1 MAGVTMTPIHDDIPR
16 QGQASSLKYRDLIQ
30 FDPIET
36 VIQLRHAD
44 EATAA
49 RRLVATYV
57 VSDQMAERLV
67 GIAIPQLRFD
77 VPADNKGLLVVGD
90 YGTGKSH
97 LMSVISAV
105 AEREEL
111 ADDLDTR
118 IRDAAGAIA
127 GRFKVARTELGAT
140 RMTLRDFVCSTLEE
154 ALENWSVE
162 GGFRFPPP
170 DTIPNHKRAF
180 EDMMGAFHG
189 RFPEQGLLLVV
200 DELLDYLK
208 GRNDLELVQDLNF
221 LREVGEVC
229 KDLRFRFIAGV
240 QESIFEST
248 RFEHVASSVRR
259 VQDRFD
265 QLRIA
270 REDIKH
276 VVAERLLRKSTAQ
289 RARVSEYLQPF
300 TRFYGRMNERLDDF
314 VRLFPVHPDFIGT
327 FERLSVVEKRQILKT
342 LSSAMAAR
350 LDDELPDDHPGLIA
364 YDGFWET
371 LRGTPSFRA
380 VPEVREVSDCNE
392 VLEARIQSAFTRP
405 LYRPMALRIIHALS
419 VHRLT
424 HRDIHA
430 PLGATAE
437 ELRDE
442 LCLYQPG
449 IEDMGSGEPD
459 EDLRGHVETV
469 LGAIHRTVSGQ
480 FITRNQE
487 NGQYYLDLKK
497 TEDLDAKIEDRAEAL
512 DPDTLNRHYHAAL
525 RRIMECTDE
534 TYVTGY
540 QIWEHE
546 LEWRERR
553 ASRLGYL
560 FFGAPNERST
570 AVPPRDF
577 YLYFLQPYQQH
588 PFKDEKLADEVFFR
602 LADRDETF
610 DRTLRLRAAASDL
623 ASRAS
628 GHAKTVYAQKAD
640 GYLGELASW
649 LRERLPKA
657 YSVTHQGKT
666 SPLAKWMASGRP
678 GSAGTDTVRDTVNA
692 VAAAALATH
701 FAEQSPEYPGFHD
714 YHTEE
719 NREQA
724 VRDALRWIA
733 GSAKTR
739 QAARVLDALG
749 LLDGDR
755 LDPSRSKYAG
765 HVLSELR
772 RKGTGKVLNR
782 PELIETVRGVEYMAP
797 DSVRLEPEWVVVLL
811 AALVYSG
818 DLVVAIP
825 GKRFD
830 ASGLEEMAA
839 TAIQDI
845 VGFKHLERPKDWN
858 LPGMKALF
866 GLLDMAPGEAQQVTL
881 GRDGPVRELQR
892 RIEVRVEQL
901 VTAAHDLR
909 SGINFWGGAV
919 IPEEQADAMARKLD
933 ETKGFLESV
942 RRFNTP
948 GKFKNFMYASAQVR
962 RSGAGLEELSAFRA
976 LMEIVRG
983 ELGEAASY
991 LATAA
996 AVLPDD
1002 HEWAGAAA
1010 IARQDV
1016 QSRLRDR
1023 KTWTDHGFRMRT
1035 GRKLRDLKDRYI
1047 GEYLRLHARARLG
1060 AKDNDR
1066 KREILRDGRIDRL
1079 ERLATIDLL
1088 PKEQLTG
1095 LQDRLGGLESC
1106 FPPTGRDMKAA
1117 PDCPRCHFRPSTHAE
1132 GAPVSEQL
1140 CAIHRDLDRVFSEWT
1155 AALLENLNDPT
1166 TTKQVEL
1173 LEPDRRRLIEGF
1185 LASRVL
1191 PDELSDDFVTAI
1203 GEVLSGLSKVVLT
1216 SDGIRAALESGGLPT
1231 TLDEMGRRFGQH
1243 LSNEAKGIDRA
1254 RARILLGRWE

>member
-1 MAGVTMTPIHDDIPR
+1 M
-16 QGQASSLKYRDLIQ
+16 KYRDLIQ

-44 EATAA
+44 QEAAA
-49 RRLVATYV
+49 RKLVATYV
-57 VSDQMAERLV
+57 IGEQMAERLI
-67 GIAIPQLRFD
+67 GLAIPQLRFD

-111 ADDLDTR
+111 AEELDPR
-118 IRDAAGAIA
+118 VREAARLIA

-140 RMTLRDFVCSTLEE
+140 SMTLRDFVCSTLEE
-154 ALENWSVE
+154 AMENWGVE
-162 GGFRFPPP
+162 GGFLFPPP
-170 DTIPNHKRAF
+170 DTIPNHKGAF

-189 RFPEQGLLLVV
+189 RFPEKGLLLVV

-240 QESIFEST
+240 QESIFDST

-276 VVAERLLRKSTAQ
+276 VVAERLLRKSAAQ

-350 LDDELPDDHPGLIA
+350 LDDELSADHPGLIA
-364 YDGFWET
+364 YDSFWET

-380 VPEVREVSDCNE
+380 VPEVREVSDCHE
-392 VLEARIQSAFTRP
+392 VLEARIESAFTRP
-405 LYRPMALRIIHALS
+405 LYRPMALRIVHALA

-430 PLGATAE
+430 LLGATAE

-459 EDLRGHVETV
+459 EDLRGQVETV
-469 LGAIHRTVSGQ
+469 LREIHRTVSGQ
-480 FITRNQE
+480 FITQNRE

-497 TEDLDAKIEDRAEAL
+497 TEDLDAKIEERAEAL
-512 DPDTLNRHYHAAL
+512 DPDTLNRHYYAAL

-546 LEWRERR
+546 LEWSERR

-588 PFKDEKLADEVFFR
+588 PFRDEKLADEVFFR
-602 LADRDETF
+602 LVDRDETF

-640 GYLGELASW
+640 GYLGELARW

-657 YSVTHQGKT
+657 YRVTHQGKT
-666 SPLAKWMASGRP
+666 TPFAKWMASGRP

-692 VAAAALATH
+692 VAAAALAAH
-701 FAEQSPEYPGFHD
+701 FAEQAPEYAVFHD

-719 NREQA
+719 NRGQA
-724 VRDALRWIA
+724 VTDALRWIA

-749 LLDGDR
+749 LMDGER
-755 LDPSRSKYAG
+755 LDPSQSKYAG
-765 HVLSELR
+765 QVLAELQ

-782 PELIETVRGVEYMAP
+782 PELIETDRGVEYMAP
-797 DSVRLEPEWVVVLL
+797 NSFRLEPEWVVVLL
-811 AALVYSG
+811 AALVHSG

-830 ASGLEEMAA
+830 ASGLQEMAA
-839 TAIQDI
+839 AAVQDLM
-845 VGFKHLERPKDWN
+845 GFKHLERPKDWN

-866 GLLDMAPGEAQQVTL
+866 ELLDLAPGEAQQVTL
-881 GRDGPVRELQR
+881 VRDGPVRELQR
-892 RIEVRVEQL
+892 RIDVRVEQL
-901 VTAAHDLR
+901 VSAAHDLR

-919 IPEEQADAMARKLD
+919 IPEEQVDAMARKLD

-948 GKFKNFMYASAQVR
+948 GKFKNFTYASAQVR
-962 RSGAGLEELSAFRA
+962 RLGAGLGELSAFRA
-976 LMEIVRG
+976 LMKIVRG
-983 ELGEAASY
+983 ELGETAHY

-996 AVLPDD
+996 AVLPDG
-1002 HEWAGAAA
+1002 HEWVLAAA
-1010 IARQDV
+1010 EARRDV
-1016 QSRLRDR
+1016 LERVGDR
-1023 KTWTDHGFRMRT
+1023 KTWTDHGFRMQT
-1035 GRKLRDLKDRYI
+1035 GRKLRDLKEGYI
-1047 GEYLRLHARARLG
+1047 DEYLRLHARAKLG
-1060 AKDNDR
+1060 PNDDDR
-1066 KREILRDGRIDRL
+1066 KRALLRDGRIDRL
-1079 ERLATIDLL
+1079 DRLVTIDLL
-1088 PKEQLTG
+1088 PKEQLSE
-1095 LQDRLGGLESC
+1095 LRDRLGGLESC
-1106 FPPTGRDMKAA
+1106 LPPTRRHMKVS

-1140 CAIHRDLDRVFSEWT
+1140 SAIDRELDRVLAEWT
-1155 AALLENLNDPT
+1155 AALLANLNDPT
-1166 TTKQVEL
+1166 TTEQMEL
-1173 LEPDRRRLIEGF
+1173 LGPDQRRIVGTF
-1185 LASRVL
+1185 LASRAL
-1191 PDELSDDFVTAI
+1191 PDELSDEFVTAI
-1203 GEVLSGLSKVVLT
+1203 SEVLSGLSKVVLT
-1216 SDGIRAALESGGLPT
+1216 SDGIRDALAAGGLPT
-1231 TLDEMGRRFGQH
+1231 TLDATSRRFAEH
-1243 LSNEAKGIDRA
+1243 LARKAKGLDPA
-1254 RARILLGRWE
+1254 RVRILLGRWQ

>member
-1 MAGVTMTPIHDDIPR
+1 MR
-16 QGQASSLKYRDLIQ
+16 YSDLIQ
-30 FDPIET
+30 FDPIES

-44 EATAA
+44 EVAAA
-49 RRLVATYV
+49 RQLVATYV
-57 VSDQMAERLV
+57 VGDGMAERLT
-67 GIAIPQLRFD
+67 GLAIPQLRFD
-77 VPADNKGLLVVGD
+77 EPADNKGLLVVGD

-105 AEREEL
+105 AEHEEL
-111 ADDLDTR
+111 ANLLDLR
-118 IRDAAGAIA
+118 VRESARPIA

-140 RMTLRDFVCSTLEE
+140 TMNLRDFVCSTLED
-154 ALENWSVE
+154 ALEAWGVV
-162 GGFRFPPP
+162 GGFRFPPL
-170 DTIPNHKRAF
+170 TRFRTTKGAF
-180 EDMMGAFHG
+180 EDMMAAFHG
-189 RFPEQGLLLVV
+189 RYPEHGLLLVV
-200 DELLDYLK
+200 DELLDYLRT
-208 GRNDLELVQDLNF
+208 RNDQQLVGDLTF

-229 KDLRFRFIAGV
+229 KDLRFRFVAGV
-240 QESIFEST
+240 QEAIFDSA
-248 RFEHVASSVRR
+248 RFAHVAGSVRR
-259 VQDRFD
+259 VQDRFE

-276 VVAERLLRKSTAQ
+276 VVAQRLLKKSDKQ
-289 RARVSEYLQPF
+289 RAKVSEYLQPF
-300 TRFYGRMNERLDDF
+300 TRFYGRMNERLEDF

-327 FERLSVVEKRQILKT
+327 FERLSVVEKRQVLRT
-342 LSSAMAAR
+342 LSSAMAAK
-350 LDDELPDDHPGLIA
+350 LDEELPADHPGLIA

-371 LRGTPSFRA
+371 LRVTPSFRA
-380 VPEVREVSDCNE
+380 VPEVREVGDYNE
-392 VLEARIQSAFTRP
+392 VLEARIESAFTRP
-405 LYRPMALRIIHALS
+405 PYRPMALRIIRALS

-459 EDLRGHVETV
+459 EDLRGQVETV
-469 LGAIHRTVSGQ
+469 LREIHRTVSGQ
-480 FITRNQE
+480 FITQNQE
-487 NGQYYLDLKK
+487 NGQYFLDLKK

-512 DPDTLNRHYHAAL
+512 DPDTLNRHYYAAL

-546 LEWRERR
+546 LEWGERR
-553 ASRLGYL
+553 ASRRGYL

-577 YLYFLQPYQQH
+577 YLYFLQPYQRH
-588 PFKDEKLADEVFFR
+588 PFRDEKLADEVFFR
-602 LADRDETF
+602 LVDRDETF
-610 DRTLRLRAAASDL
+610 DRTLRLRAAAADL
-623 ASRAS
+623 ASRSS
-628 GHAKTVYAQKAD
+628 GRAKTVYAQKAD
-640 GYLGELASW
+640 GYLGELAHW
-649 LRERLPKA
+649 LRDRLPKA

-666 SPLAKWMASGRP
+666 SPFAKWMATERP

-692 VAAAALATH
+692 VAATALAAH
-701 FAEQSPEYPGFHD
+701 FVEQAPEYPVFHD

-719 NREQA
+719 NRVQA
-724 VRDALRWIA
+724 VRDALRWIG

-749 LLDGDR
+749 LLDGER
-755 LDPSRSKYAG
+755 LDPSQSKCAG
-765 HVLSELR
+765 HVLAELQV
-772 RKGTGKVLNR
+772 KGTGKVLNR

-797 DSVRLEPEWVVVLL
+797 DSFRLEPEWVVVLL

-818 DLVVAIP
+818 DLVVAIS

-830 ASGLEEMAA
+830 ARGLEEMAA
-839 TAIQDI
+839 AAVQDI

-858 LPGMKALF
+858 RPGMRALF
-866 GLLDMAPGEAQQVTL
+866 ELLDLPPGEAQQVTL
-881 GRDGPVRELQR
+881 ARDGPVRELQR
-892 RIEVRVEQL
+892 RIDVRVEQL
-901 VTAAHDLR
+901 VTATHTLG

-919 IPEEQADAMARKLD
+919 IPEELADAIARKLD

-948 GKFKNFMYASAQVR
+948 GKFKNFTCASAQVR
-962 RSGAGLEELSAFRA
+962 RLGAGLEELSAFRS

-983 ELGEAASY
+983 ELGETASY

-996 AVLPDD
+996 AVLPDG

-1010 IARQDV
+1010 EARQDV

-1023 KTWTDHGFRMRT
+1023 KTWADHGFRMQT
-1035 GRKLRDLKDRYI
+1035 GRKLRDLKERYI

-1060 AKDNDR
+1060 ANDDDR
-1066 KREILRDGRIDRL
+1066 KRALLRDGRIDRL
-1079 ERLATIDLL
+1079 DRLATIDLL

-1095 LQDRLGGLESC
+1095 LRDRLGGLESC
-1106 FPPTGRDMKAA
+1106 FATTGSDMKAA
-1117 PDCPRCHFRPSTHAE
+1117 PDCPRCHFRPSTHAD

-1140 CAIHRDLDRVFSEWT
+1140 SAIDRALDRVLSEWT

-1166 TTKQVEL
+1166 TTEQMEL
-1173 LEPDRRRLIEGF
+1173 LEADQRRLVEAF
-1185 LASRVL
+1185 LASGAL
-1191 PDELSDDFVTAI
+1191 PDELGDEFVTAVS
-1203 GEVLSGLSKVVLT
+1203 EVLSGLNKVVLT

-1231 TLDEMGRRFGQH
+1231 TLDEMSRRFGEH
-1243 LSNEAKGIDRA
+1243 LADETKGIDRA
-1254 RARILLGRWE
+1254 RVRILLGRWE